1 MKKTYDKNPLTF
13 ALIWIGIYCVVQSL
27 GNMIS
32 AEIGIYESANAVFS
46 AAQTVFLLLWLHKYD
61 LMKAFGLNKPTQSG
75 KRMLFYIPL
84 ILICTRDLWNGFRMN
99 LKPTELCFHIVLMI
113 CVGFME
119 ELIFRGFLF
128 EAMAKDN
135 MKSAIAVSSI
145 TFGLGH
151 ILNLFNGRGMDF
163 SAVFIQIVMA
173 VAMGFLFVMVYLRSG
188 SIIPCMAAHAFI
200 NISSAFS
207 NESGLSLN
215 TVLLQHGLML
225 VIILGYLLILSKTAP
240 VQRENFER

>member
-1 MKKTYDKNPLTF
+1 MKKTYDKNPLMF
-13 ALIWIGIYCVVQSL
+13 ALIWIGVYCVLQSL

-32 AEIGIYESANAVFS
+32 SKIGINKSANAVLA
-46 AAQTVFLLLWLHKYD
+46 AAQTVFLLLWLHKYG

-84 ILICTRDLWNGFRMN
+84 VLICTRNLWNGCSMN
-99 LKPTELCFHIVLMI
+99 LEAAELCFHIILMI
-113 CVGFME
+113 CVGFLE

-135 MKSAIAVSSI
+135 MKSAVLVSSI

-151 ILNLFNGRGMDF
+151 IINLFNGSGMG
-163 SAVFIQIVMA
+163 AAEVLLQIVMA
-173 VAMGFLFVMVYLRSG
+173 VAMGFLLVMVYLRSG
-188 SIIPCMAAHAFI
+188 SLIPCMAAHALI

-207 NESGLSLN
+207 NNSSL
-215 TVLLQHGLML
+215 TMKTTLLQHGLML
-225 VIILGYLLILSKTAP
+225 AIIIAYLLILSKTAP
-240 VQRENFER
+240 LKRK